1 VRDDSVRTVTEGNS
15 HSQATESATYSTGG
29 IHATNRTGRQ
39 ARRALEKDRTQMTTV
54 LVLLPWAALI
64 FVAGLYVRDRW
75 LPHDHALWRDLLQ
88 ISLVAQGLVSEGV
101 PGER

>member
-1 VRDDSVRTVTEGNS
+1 
-15 HSQATESATYSTGG
+15 
-29 IHATNRTGRQ
+29 
-39 ARRALEKDRTQMTTV
+39 MTTV

-75 LPHDHALWRDLLQ
+75 LPHNHALWRDLLQ